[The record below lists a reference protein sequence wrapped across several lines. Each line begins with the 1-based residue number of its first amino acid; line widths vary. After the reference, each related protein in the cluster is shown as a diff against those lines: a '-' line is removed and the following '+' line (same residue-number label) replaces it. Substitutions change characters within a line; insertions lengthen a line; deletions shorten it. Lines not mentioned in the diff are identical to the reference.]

1 MAQSDTLN
9 TNTYNNSCF
18 WVDWSV
24 ARSNGTKVTLNYAI
38 GISVWNWAHWQS
50 NAVVVGDVYIANTR
64 VTTGG
69 TWSNIN
75 YNPYTG
81 KSIKESDRITLLTG
95 TVEII
100 VNYEGKADFNIKF
113 NGWLYANGNIYKE
126 QVFSLDG
133 INVTPTVSISKIS
146 NNATTIK
153 IKCSDTNGVNS
164 EKYHIYNGNTFLK
177 ETTSKEI
184 TLENL
189 TPNTKY
195 SIKAYGYGN
204 GGFGPESNTLYITT
218 SKQSTITSIGDFSIN
233 GVKLTLSGE
242 GNIVVIIDGKEVV
255 RRNKVPAGEYELV
268 LTDDEKQEIYKLMG
282 NNNSIN
288 AIIRVET
295 SGTYVDKNISITL
308 TGDVFSCTLKING
321 ANKKCKVW
329 VGTTSG
335 NKQGI
340 FTIGTSN
347 GNVRGR

>member
-1 MAQSDTLN
+1 MSTVY
-9 TNTYNNSCF
+9 TNRLSHSRFYVSWQQAGNKSKTINWQAGIETKDESGYWDNWYNNAMQINNITIDEKT
-18 WVDWSV
+18 VLN
-24 ARSNGTKVTLNYAI
+24 NG
-38 GISVWNWAHWQS
+38 
-50 NAVVVGDVYIANTR
+50 VY
-64 VTTGG
+64 
-69 TWSNIN
+69 SNISGGVSRQLASGSVEVSSGSFQISITGYL
-75 YNPYTG
+75 YN
-81 KSIKESDRITLLTG
+81 TG
-95 TVEII
+95 TVSKTETVSIDI
-100 VNYEGKADFNIKF
+100 EPDK
-113 NGWLYANGNIYKE
+113 
-126 QVFSLDG
+126 
-133 INVTPTVSISKIS
+133 PTVSISEVS
-146 NNATTIK
+146 HTATTIK
-153 IKCSDTNGVNS
+153 IKCSDTNEVGS
-164 EKYHIYNGNTFLK
+164 EKYHIYNGDTFLK

-189 TPNTKY
+189 TPNTRY

-233 GVKLTLSGE
+233 GVKLTISGE

-255 RRNKVPAGEYELV
+255 RRNKAPAGEYELI

-282 NNNSIN
+282 NSNSIN

-340 FTIGTSN
+340 FTIGTSK